1 MFSPNSLNS
10 LNSSKMEKQT
20 FTVTEL
26 NNRIKNLLDRYRA
39 EQAEAG
45 IRLV

>member
-1 MFSPNSLNS
+1 MFSTNS

-26 NNRIKNLLDRYRA
+26 NNRIKNLLDCDPLLADVCVRG
-39 EQAEAG
+39 E
-45 IRLV
+45 LSN

>member
-1 MFSPNSLNS
+1 MFSPNS

-26 NNRIKNLLDRYRA
+26 NNRIKNLLGKYKA
-39 EQAEAG
+39 EQISNG
-45 IRLV
+45 IRLG